1 MIRPGANPTLE
12 DVARLAGVSRSTA
25 SRAING
31 GARVA
36 PEALSA
42 VQEAVRRL
50 GYVPNLAARSL
61 VTNRSNSI
69 ALLVPEPDEILLTD
83 PFFAHVLRG
92 ISAVLDDADLQLLLV
107 MARPGRGVHR
117 AERFLTA
124 QHADGVIVV
133 SHHRLD
139 RLETAAVA
147 GQVPVV
153 LIGRPWI
160 SDSVVSWVDSANR
173 DGARL
178 ATEHLLARG
187 CRRIAILAGPQDMV
201 AGFDRRAGVHEALEA
216 AGLAPGPEV
225 ETPFTRAGG
234 AAAMARALS
243 QDPTIDGVVAASDL
257 VAAGALTTLTLNGRR
272 VPEDVRVVGY
282 DDLGVAAETVPP
294 LTTVVNPAE
303 DLGRAAARLVV
314 ERITGSARGAA
325 YVMPP
330 PALVVRGTT

>member
-61 VTNRSNSI
+61 VTNRSNSV

-107 MARPGRGVHR
+107 MARPGRGLAR
-117 AERFLTA
+117 AERYLTA

-139 RLETAAVA
+139 RVESAAAA
-147 GQVPVV
+147 GHVPVV

-160 SDSVVSWVDSANR
+160 GESTVPWVDAANR

-178 ATEHLLARG
+178 ATEHLLERG
-187 CRRIAILAGPQDMV
+187 CRRLAVLAGPQDMV
-201 AGFDRRAGVHEALEA
+201 AGFDRRAGVHDALEA
-216 AGLAPGPEV
+216 AGVTAVAEA
-225 ETPFTRAGG
+225 ESPFTRAGG
-234 AAAMARALS
+234 SAAMARVLAEH
-243 QDPTIDGVVAASDL
+243 PTIDGVVAASDL
-257 VAAGALTTLTLNGRR
+257 VAAGAMRTLVLSGRR
-272 VPEDVRVVGY
+272 IPDDVRIVGY

-294 LTTVVNPAE
+294 MTTVVNPAE

-314 ERITGSARGAA
+314 ERIGGVAREVE

-330 PALVVRGTT
+330 PALVVRETT